1 RDIGS
6 NNFAVAAAHGA
17 QGRAIVA
24 NDMHL
29 DLRVP
34 GTWFKARMQWQDA
47 AGRHDI
53 AGVTLPRTPLLVVGS
68 NGPVA
73 WGLTNTTANW

>member
-1 RDIGS
+1 VPASTMPEALRTARTACSDCGLRDARDIGS

-53 AGVTLPRTPLLVVGS
+53 AGVTL
-68 NGPVA
+68 
-73 WGLTNTTANW
+73 